1 MGKKTNKKNPQK
13 NKGGSFIEIMLSTS
27 YTAKSSYVYMQNQN
41 QKTNK
46 QTNPKLLPK
55 KKKEISPP
63 SSVTFLHTFI
73 HFVWRR
79 KADRCSIPLRACSLN
94 HFKSSFCTLVAWGVL
109 RTCTVLGD
117 TPLGLILLYRANL
130 LFRLPRSPL
139 GREPLYLSETGQG
152 GEKDSKL
159 TVIYLFHLCEN
170 ANSFHSCKKMCLMR
184 FTGKSLVII

>member
-1 MGKKTNKKNPQK
+1 
-13 NKGGSFIEIMLSTS
+13 MLSTS
-27 YTAKSSYVYMQNQN
+27 YTAKSSYVYMQKQ
-41 QKTNK
+41 NK
-46 QTNPKLLPK
+46 QKQNPNYYL
-55 KKKEISPP
+55 KKEISP
-63 SSVTFLHTFI
+63 SVSVTFLHTFI

-79 KADRCSIPLRACSLN
+79 KADRCSIPLRGCSLN

-152 GEKDSKL
+152 GEKDSNL
-159 TVIYLFHLCEN
+159 TVIYLFISSVWKC
-170 ANSFHSCKKMCLMR
+170 
-184 FTGKSLVII
+184 

>member
-1 MGKKTNKKNPQK
+1 
-13 NKGGSFIEIMLSTS
+13 MLSTS

-41 QKTNK
+41 KQK
-46 QTNPKLLPK
+46 QNPNYYL
-55 KKKEISPP
+55 KKEISP
-63 SSVTFLHTFI
+63 SVSVTFLHTFI

>member
-1 MGKKTNKKNPQK
+1 MYICKTKTK
-13 NKGGSFIEIMLSTS
+13 
-27 YTAKSSYVYMQNQN
+27 
-41 QKTNK
+41 KTNK
-46 QTNPKLLPK
+46 QTPKLLPK
-55 KKKEISPP
+55 KRKKYP

-94 HFKSSFCTLVAWGVL
+94 RFKSSFCTLVAWGVL

-139 GREPLYLSETGQG
+139 GREPLYLSEMGQG

-159 TVIYLFHLCEN
+159 TVIYFICV
-170 ANSFHSCKKMCLMR
+170 KMLTASIAAKRC
-184 FTGKSLVII
+184 V

>member
-1 MGKKTNKKNPQK
+1 MGKKTNKKTPPK

-159 TVIYLFHLCEN
+159 TVIYFICV
-170 ANSFHSCKKMCLMR
+170 KMLTASIAAKRC
-184 FTGKSLVII
+184 V